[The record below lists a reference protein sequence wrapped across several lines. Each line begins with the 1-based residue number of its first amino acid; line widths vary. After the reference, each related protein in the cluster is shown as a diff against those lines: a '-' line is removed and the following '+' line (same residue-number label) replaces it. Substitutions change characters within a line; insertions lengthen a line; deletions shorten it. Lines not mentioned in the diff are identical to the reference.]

1 MQLHHQARS
10 SFRSNLVRT
19 IWLSTLAIVTGSL
32 TIIPA
37 AAITQT
43 LAQPLETRIAQNAPT
58 IQFYCGKAADPS
70 SKSNLPATVAKVS
83 GYEEEPVLII
93 WKSEAFKK
101 TPQQRCETVSPKFQ
115 AALQQG
121 RNYLTAGIDKKSG
134 LGMICALANAEQ
146 PCDRTNMLFTLKSYQ
161 DAGTT
166 IEQLSSVLSGT
177 ASSPIYQSSG
187 NRVVD
192 LRNFALLRKK

>member
-1 MQLHHQARS
+1 MQLHHQTRS
-10 SFRSNLVRT
+10 AFTSHIATT
-19 IWLSTLAIVTGSL
+19 IWLSTLAIFTGSVVT
-32 TIIPA
+32 TIPTA
-37 AAITQT
+37 A
-43 LAQPLETRIAQNAPT
+43 IAQNTPT
-58 IQFYCGKAADPS
+58 VQFYCGKAADPS

-83 GYEEEPVLII
+83 GASEELVLII
-93 WKSEAFKK
+93 WKSEAFKT

-115 AALQQG
+115 ASLQQG
-121 RNYLTAGIDKKSG
+121 RHYLTAGIDKTSG
-134 LGMICALANAEQ
+134 MGMICAMANAEQ

-166 IEQLSSVLSGT
+166 LEELSSVFAGT
-177 ASSPIYQSSG
+177 ASTPQYQSSG

>member
-1 MQLHHQARS
+1 MK
-10 SFRSNLVRT
+10 
-19 IWLSTLAIVTGSL
+19 
-32 TIIPA
+32 
-37 AAITQT
+37 
-43 LAQPLETRIAQNAPT
+43 LAQPKSFAIFKTALLSSLITIAGASATQVMAENTHPQIVAQASPT
-58 IQFYCGKAADPS
+58 VQFYCGKAADLS
-70 SKSNLPATVAKVS
+70 SKSNLPATVIKVA

-93 WKSEAFKK
+93 WKSEAFKT

-115 AALQQG
+115 AAIQQG
-121 RNYLTAGIDKKSG
+121 RHYLTAGIDKKSG
-134 LGMICALANAEQ
+134 LGMICAVANAEQ

-166 IEQLSSVLSGT
+166 IEELNSILVAGT
-177 ASSPIYQSSG
+177 TSTPQYQSGG

>member
-1 MQLHHQARS
+1 MQLQNRS
-10 SFRSNLVRT
+10 SFNLSIVRT
-19 IWLSTLAIVTGSL
+19 LCLATLAIATGALVTDL
-32 TIIPA
+32 PA
-37 AAITQT
+37 AANPQ
-43 LAQPLETRIAQNAPT
+43 QIAQNTPT

-70 SKSNLPATVAKVS
+70 SKSNLPATLVKVS
-83 GYEEEPVLII
+83 GVSEEPVLII
-93 WKSEAFKK
+93 WKSEAFKT
-101 TPQQRCETVSPKFQ
+101 TPQQRCKTVSPKFQ

-121 RNYLTAGIDKKSG
+121 RNYLTAGIDKNSG
-134 LGMICALANAEQ
+134 LGIVCAIADAEQ

-166 IEQLSSVLSGT
+166 IEELSSVLSGE
-177 ASSPIYQSSG
+177 AGGPIYQSSG

>member
-1 MQLHHQARS
+1 MK
-10 SFRSNLVRT
+10 
-19 IWLSTLAIVTGSL
+19 
-32 TIIPA
+32 
-37 AAITQT
+37 
-43 LAQPLETRIAQNAPT
+43 LAQPKSFAIFKIALLSSLITIAGASATQVMAENTHPQIVAQASPT
-58 IQFYCGKAADPS
+58 VQFYCGKAADLS
-70 SKSNLPATVAKVS
+70 SKSNLPATLAKVS
-83 GYEEEPVLII
+83 GVTEEPVLII
-93 WKSEAFKK
+93 WKSEAFKT

-115 AALQQG
+115 ASLQQG

-134 LGMICALANAEQ
+134 LGMICAMSDAEQ

-166 IEQLSSVLSGT
+166 IEELSSVLAGT
-177 ASSPIYQSSG
+177 ASVPQYQSSG

>member
-1 MQLHHQARS
+1 MK
-10 SFRSNLVRT
+10 
-19 IWLSTLAIVTGSL
+19 
-32 TIIPA
+32 
-37 AAITQT
+37 
-43 LAQPLETRIAQNAPT
+43 LAQPKSFAIFKTALLSSLIAISGASATQVRAENPNQQLLAQASPT
-58 IQFYCGKAADPS
+58 VQFYCGKAADPS
-70 SKSNLPATVAKVS
+70 SKSNLPATVARVS
-83 GYEEEPVLII
+83 GYDEEPVLII
-93 WKSEAFKK
+93 WKSEAFKT

-121 RNYLTAGIDKKSG
+121 RNYITAGIDKKSG
-134 LGMICALANAEQ
+134 LGMICAMANAEQ

-166 IEQLSSVLSGT
+166 IEQLYSILSGT
-177 ASSPIYQSSG
+177 AGGPIYQNGG